1 MILIQEQSINST
13 INAIH
18 SVHLGMQQQV
28 MECVNNAMKNALHVL
43 IPQIIVY
50 LANLLICFLN
60 MITPVSLHVLLVSLS
75 IMQIQKYV
83 RPAVLIVLLVK
94 VQPVNVALV
103 QLICI

>member
-1 MILIQEQSINST
+1 
-13 INAIH
+13 
-18 SVHLGMQQQV
+18 MQQQV

-50 LANLLICFLN
+50 LASLLICFLN
-60 MITPVSLHVLLVSLS
+60 MITPVSLHVLSVSLS